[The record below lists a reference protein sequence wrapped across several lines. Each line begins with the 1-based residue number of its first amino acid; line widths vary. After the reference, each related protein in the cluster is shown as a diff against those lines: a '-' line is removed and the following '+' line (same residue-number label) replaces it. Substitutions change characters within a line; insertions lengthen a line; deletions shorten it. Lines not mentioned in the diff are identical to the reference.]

1 MSPASPRT
9 VEPSP
14 SGTVIYAATAGL
26 TTGSERLVPLLLV
39 TAGHLISG
47 TLCLAACITTAR
59 RVAGGLAGP
68 LAPGGL
74 LAVAVAGIGLILLG
88 DRAAAGLTG
97 QRNWL
102 SRVSLLV
109 MLVMLGIWY
118 PPTDGE
124 ILITVPLLVM
134 VTGFLV
140 LPMKFW
146 RLWQMQHFRHWPG
159 LVALLQRDHEQGDF
173 QRRQREANPFAVTW
187 LRHRLTTWRQS
198 RPLRTKPSTSPPQP
212 SPESLL
218 PQSRERGSPSFA
230 GHLLQWQER
239 YRLADGNEFL
249 RGQVTVQLAAGTRLA
264 TGHVGFCPAFT
275 ATPTVEATTGYD
287 ALEVVVEAAEVL
299 PWGVRVECRIED
311 AADEPVEIPIE
322 LTVRLPASSPS
333 PSPLPSAPTD
343 PPHGTLA

>member
-9 VEPSP
+9 VEPGP

-140 LPMKFW
+140 LPMKL
-146 RLWQMQHFRHWPG
+146 RQLRHWPG

-173 QRRQREANPFAVTW
+173 QRRQRGANPFAVTW

-212 SPESLL
+212 S
-218 PQSRERGSPSFA
+218 Q
-230 GHLLQWQER
+230 
-239 YRLADGNEFL
+239 
-249 RGQVTVQLAAGTRLA
+249 
-264 TGHVGFCPAFT
+264 
-275 ATPTVEATTGYD
+275 
-287 ALEVVVEAAEVL
+287 
-299 PWGVRVECRIED
+299 RV
-311 AADEPVEIPIE
+311 
-322 LTVRLPASSPS
+322 S
-333 PSPLPSAPTD
+333 
-343 PPHGTLA
+343 